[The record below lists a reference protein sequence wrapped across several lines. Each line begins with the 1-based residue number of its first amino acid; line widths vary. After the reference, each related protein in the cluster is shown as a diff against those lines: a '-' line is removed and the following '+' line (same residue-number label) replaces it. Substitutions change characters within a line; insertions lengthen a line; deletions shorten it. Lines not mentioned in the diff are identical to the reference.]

1 MPQQAEA
8 PPGRASDGPEP
19 WHVLRFRGEL
29 DCARAGGLRRAI
41 DEKLA
46 LSDRP
51 RLAIDLGDVSFCDSY
66 GLSVLVYAA
75 KKVRERDG
83 TLLLSSVSRQVRM
96 LIERCGLQRLLTLP

>member
-1 MPQQAEA
+1 MPQQAETEPA
-8 PPGRASDGPEP
+8 QASGELEP

-29 DCARAGGLRRAI
+29 DCARAGRLRQAI
-41 DEKLA
+41 DERLA
-46 LSDRP
+46 ACERP

-75 KKVRERDG
+75 KKVRERGG